1 MRLAPLL
8 VLVSL
13 FASAPAHAE
22 QVEPP
27 KQAVPPDPIQ
37 PPAVPKPA
45 PDEKPKWEFAPY
57 GYLRAGLDWV
67 QKDDRYDFVGRNNG
81 FILDGARVGLE
92 VRNPSYG
99 ITVRISVE
107 GASGELVTPNTP
119 IGSLAVRLRDAYAR
133 WDPFPFLG
141 VQLGQFKAPF
151 QGEEL
156 RATDDLMF
164 ASRAVGVDGVLPGRG
179 FQLPGLQLDRQLG
192 VMISPVKPIG
202 NETFGASYYLMV
214 MNGNGTNQLL
224 DDNGHLGIVGRVEA
238 GIKDHALV
246 GAGVVKN
253 DRTVGTLP
261 NLYNEDD
268 VGLTGDIDVKYFG
281 FEVYG
286 AVTRFRTTFPTVG
299 TAARVQLGW
308 HAQAAYRIALPGFFI
323 APSYRYAFF
332 DPWND
337 GGSTNFQNYGLHYHT
352 VGIRAAHERLPLQA
366 WINYTFTVEE
376 AGRKLDDDRLE
387 ILGMVTF

>member
-1 MRLAPLL
+1 MRLSLSTIL
-8 VLVSL
+8 VVLAIPVS
-13 FASAPAHAE
+13 ASAEP
-22 QVEPP
+22 QPP
-27 KQAVPPDPIQ
+27 KPAVPPDTIQ

-57 GYLRAGLDWV
+57 GYLRAGFEFV
-67 QKDDRYDFVGRNNG
+67 QKDARYDFVGRNNG
-81 FILDGARVGLE
+81 FILDAARVGLE

-99 ITVRISVE
+99 IAVRISVE
-107 GASGELVTPNTP
+107 GASGELVAPNTP

-141 VQLGQFKAPF
+141 LQLGQFKAPF

-156 RATDDLMF
+156 RAVDDLMF

-192 VMISPVKPIG
+192 LMISPVKPIG
-202 NETFGASYYLMV
+202 NDTFGMSYYLMV

-224 DDNGHLGIVGRVEA
+224 DDNGHLGLVGRVEA
-238 GIKDHALV
+238 GIKDHLLV
-246 GAGVVKN
+246 GAGVEKN

-268 VGLTGDIDVKYFG
+268 VGLTADVDVKYAG
-281 FEVYG
+281 FELF
-286 AVTRFRTTFPTVG
+286 AAATRFRTTFPTVG
-299 TAARVQLGW
+299 TAARVQLAYW
-308 HAQAAYRIALPGFFI
+308 AQAAYRIPLPGFFI

-337 GGSTNFQNYGLHYHT
+337 GGSAAFQNYGLHYHT
-352 VGIRAAHERLPLQA
+352 VGVRAAHERLPIQA
-366 WINYTFTVEE
+366 WVNYTFTVEE
-376 AGRKLDDDRLE
+376 AGRKLDNDRLE